1 MATTELQNGDVL
13 DLTLAADVTSGGLVV
28 QGKIV
33 AVAQTTGLSGETIA
47 CKVVGVHRLPKV
59 SADDIAV
66 GATIYAKA
74 GEITSVASGA
84 IKCGY
89 AVKAAGVG
97 VLEIDVRLIPTC

>member
-1 MATTELQNGDVL
+1 MATTKLQDGNILNLALAGD
-13 DLTLAADVTSGGLVV
+13 TTSGSLVV

-33 AVAQTTGLSGETIA
+33 GIAQITGLTGEVVPCEI
-47 CKVVGVHRLPKV
+47 VGVQRLPKV

-89 AVKAAGVG
+89 AAKAAGAG
-97 VLEIDVRLIPTC
+97 ELEIDVRLIPTC